1 MSEFNI
7 PNYVLTRNDFLDVVR
22 NRIYTANFRN
32 RENMGGICW
41 PSNSRFDN
49 RGRAQFF
56 VGLNGNDPLPTQAV
70 SLVHESIHI
79 DIREEVNGRVVWG
92 TTEKMKADE
101 ELFVQKQTSVFLG
114 EHQRLAEGAVNYLK
128 IKNGYGYQIP
138 LKLGK

>member
-1 MSEFNI
+1 MAEGTSNYEF
-7 PNYVLTRNDFLDVVR
+7 TRETFLGIVR
-22 NRIYTANFRN
+22 NRIYETRFRN
-32 RENMGGICW
+32 GGDMGGICW
-41 PSNSRFDN
+41 PSSKWFNDQ
-49 RGRAQFF
+49 GRTQFY